1 MAKVRAKGREM
12 ALGATERVATGKPR
26 LDMAHSGRIMVFIDL
41 REAAM
46 AFRFW
51 RWDWVLL
58 SAGSKN
64 VTSFENQDHVAEI
77 VRQFTFSKRSS

>member
-26 LDMAHSGRIMVFIDL
+26 LDTAHSGRIMLFIDL
-41 REAAM
+41 REAVM

-51 RWDWVLL
+51 RWD
-58 SAGSKN
+58 
-64 VTSFENQDHVAEI
+64 
-77 VRQFTFSKRSS
+77 